1 MNIST
6 SEAVLLPLQCI
17 TIIALYM
24 WLTRNEVRIPIR
36 IPAVVVI
43 PLFLVAVASSAA
55 ATIIMIGLQLKTS
68 LLPILCLL
76 RLRSMHAS
84 GEERW
89 VTDWLKWR
97 LASSIPPVVL
107 GVNHSVHPQIYSIIW
122 ILLILSEVYGI
133 QDLCKLACHVCY
145 CPWPTCL
152 IYNAYIPNGRPLI
165 PSVTLIAA
173 DRPSLLWCSQNVQ
186 T

>member
-1 MNIST
+1 
-6 SEAVLLPLQCI
+6 
-17 TIIALYM
+17 M

-43 PLFLVAVASSAA
+43 PLFLCRRDDYNDWPAIKNLSSSNS
-55 ATIIMIGLQLKTS
+55 LSTS
-68 LLPILCLL
+68 TAIDACI
-76 RLRSMHAS
+76 RR
-84 GEERW
+84 GEMS
-89 VTDWLKWR
+89 DWLTEVTSR
-97 LASSIPPVVL
+97 FLHSARGL
-107 GVNHSVHPQIYSIIW
+107 GGQPQSTSANW
-122 ILLILSEVYGI
+122 ILLIVSEIYGI
-133 QDLCKLACHVCY
+133 RDSCKLACHVCN

>member
-1 MNIST
+1 
-6 SEAVLLPLQCI
+6 
-17 TIIALYM
+17 M
-24 WLTRNEVRIPIR
+24 WLTRNEVRIAIR

-89 VTDWLKWR
+89 LTDWLTEVTSR
-97 LASSIPPVVL
+97 FLHSARGL
-107 GVNHSVHPQIYSIIW
+107 GGQPQSTSANW
-122 ILLILSEVYGI
+122 ILLIVSEIYGI
-133 QDLCKLACHVCY
+133 RDSCKLACHVCY